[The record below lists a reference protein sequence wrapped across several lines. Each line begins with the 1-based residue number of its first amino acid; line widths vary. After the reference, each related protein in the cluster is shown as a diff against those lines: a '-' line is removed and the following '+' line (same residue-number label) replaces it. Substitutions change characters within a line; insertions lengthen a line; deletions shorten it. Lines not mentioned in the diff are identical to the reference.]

1 MAAPLSKNWRKF
13 PPLATQI
20 DWSNPLT
27 RNLGR
32 VITPSSGLIDVA
44 IGKISTVNGTV
55 TRNPAGF
62 RANSTSGNSIET
74 LDFPASTYTCLAV
87 ATAYASS
94 IEADVLVARSGSIAT
109 DPTYGQNYVLTLI
122 GGLTPRIQHRQ
133 SSDGAYKLT
142 LSSISVS
149 AGSVCVAVGTY
160 DGTNQKIFT
169 NGRLGATAAAS
180 SPTSTS
186 IGSATTKFLGI
197 DAASALGYQ
206 GSGLLLAAIWNR
218 ALTDAEV
225 AEVSENPWQLF
236 RPQSQQLAFFSSALA
251 PITGTLNVTE
261 ADDTLAS
268 TGALA
273 IAGSLSVTEASD
285 SVSSTGAL
293 AIAGSLSV
301 TEDSD
306 TVSSTGT
313 LALAGSLSVTE
324 DSDSLSSTGALSI
337 SGSLSVTEEGDTLSA
352 TGSAAGTGSLNVTE
366 ESDTLSSTG
375 ALAIAGS
382 LAVTEE
388 SDTLSATGTLSI
400 SGSLSV
406 TEEGDA
412 LASTGALAISGS
424 LSVTEDSDTLSSAGT
439 SGGVGSLNVTE
450 EGDTLTATATVTQLV
465 GGGGMGK
472 QKRQRGWANERARLE
487 ASLKT
492 ETAAQEVK
500 TATKILRASDSE
512 SARRVADLVR
522 EYESARATLEQLR
535 DEVERLR
542 VETDRS
548 ERLRDEV
555 ETAAKVVEIFAQE
568 EAELLEI
575 LDIIDEMESRALL
588 AALGIAA

>member
-1 MAAPLSKNWRKF
+1 MSVPLYKKHIFQPQYPVEVDYTHWAKPIVGYTPTKIGVNLPKELTSKGLAVTNTTRTGVFVPNYGPPNDNSGPVSIFIRVKNSRASTAASYPIIFGPEELSVNFNYDGGLQDAIVFSRNR
-13 PPLATQI
+13 ATQNFQRV
-20 DWSNPLT
+20 SNSNQFPVSSSYSDIFIISPNINDYTTT
-27 RNLGR
+27 R
-32 VITPSSGLIDVA
+32 IF
-44 IGKISTVNGTV
+44 VNG
-55 TRNPAGF
+55 
-62 RANSTSGNSIET
+62 
-74 LDFPASTYTCLAV
+74 
-87 ATAYASS
+87 
-94 IEADVLVARSGSIAT
+94 
-109 DPTYGQNYVLTLI
+109 
-122 GGLTPRIQHRQ
+122 
-133 SSDGAYKLT
+133 
-142 LSSISVS
+142 
-149 AGSVCVAVGTY
+149 
-160 DGTNQKIFT
+160 
-169 NGRLGATAAAS
+169 
-180 SPTSTS
+180 
-186 IGSATTKFLGI
+186 
-197 DAASALGYQ
+197 
-206 GSGLLLAAIWNR
+206 
-218 ALTDAEV
+218 
-225 AEVSENPWQLF
+225 AEVSYLGSLDRNGSGTPTPVSAKTNILGNPSVYPFVGGLLFGFIFARTFTAQERRQLESNPWQLF
-236 RPQSQQLAFFSSALA
+236 RPQSQQLAFFSSTLA

-261 ADDTLAS
+261 ADDTLAA

-273 IAGSLSVTEASD
+273 IAGRLAVTEASD
-285 SVSSTGAL
+285 SL
-293 AIAGSLSV
+293 AA
-301 TEDSD
+301 
-306 TVSSTGT
+306 
-313 LALAGSLSVTE
+313 
-324 DSDSLSSTGALSI
+324 TGALSI
-337 SGSLSVTEEGDTLSA
+337 SGSLSVTEEGDTLSS
-352 TGSAAGTGSLNVTE
+352 TGSAAGTGTLNVTE

-388 SDTLSATGTLSI
+388 SDTLAATGTLSI

-406 TEEGDA
+406 TEEDDA

-424 LSVTEDSDTLSSAGT
+424 LSVTEDSDTLASAGT
-439 SGGVGSLNVTE
+439 SGGVGSLDVTE

-487 ASLKT
+487 ASLQT

-575 LDIIDEMESRALL
+575 LDIIDEMEAKALM